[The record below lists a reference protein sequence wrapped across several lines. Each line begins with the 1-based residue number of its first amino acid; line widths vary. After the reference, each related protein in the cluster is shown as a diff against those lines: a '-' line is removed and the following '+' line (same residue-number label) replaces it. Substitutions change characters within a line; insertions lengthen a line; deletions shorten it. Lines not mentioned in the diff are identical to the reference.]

1 MHKTGWVWLFYRFL
15 FLDLWHRR
23 FFHLQHKPD
32 LVDFTSTQKDEYLQ
46 ELNLSLKLVDKNS
59 QLINELPKSPT
70 LYYGNHPSS
79 LDALF
84 VYFAL
89 FKKKPWIVS
98 FIHNQLHFS
107 FLKKRTIPVGAK
119 LAAKKI
125 TPLGLKM
132 KLACRLEK
140 LSDEECRQINLG
152 VPAEVVQ
159 KLLKGQDV
167 VIFPSGGWGKWQD
180 GIGFAIDLLYQQNQN
195 AKINLQPLKIVSF
208 REAHSVLHGWLHIFG
223 FKIPGVVKIKL
234 GDKKKIKDLSLLDL
248 DSIADSKIRAKKI
261 RSWLEADYQRL

>member
-1 MHKTGWVWLFYRFL
+1 MNKVGWDWSLYRFL

-23 FFHLQHKPD
+23 FFHLKHKPD
-32 LVDFTSTQKDEYLQ
+32 LVDFTDAQKNEYLQ
-46 ELNLSLKLVDKNS
+46 ELNLSLKLVDKNN
-59 QLINELPKSPT
+59 QPIDALPKTPT

-98 FIHNQLHFS
+98 FIHNQLHFA
-107 FLKKRTIPVGAK
+107 FLKKHTIPVGAK
-119 LAAKKI
+119 MAAKKI

-140 LSDEECRQINLG
+140 LSDDECRQINLG
-152 VPAEVVQ
+152 VPAEVAQ
-159 KLLKGQDV
+159 KLLNGQDV

-180 GIGFAIDLLYQQNQN
+180 GIGFAIDLLYQQNRG

-208 REAHSVLHGWLHIFG
+208 REVHSVLHGWMHIFG
-223 FKIPGVVKIKL
+223 FKIPGVVRL
-234 GDKKKIKDLSLLDL
+234 RFGDKKQLNDL
-248 DSIADSKIRAKKI
+248 DSLGLDLIADSKMRAKKI
-261 RSWLEADYQRL
+261 RAWLESDYLQL